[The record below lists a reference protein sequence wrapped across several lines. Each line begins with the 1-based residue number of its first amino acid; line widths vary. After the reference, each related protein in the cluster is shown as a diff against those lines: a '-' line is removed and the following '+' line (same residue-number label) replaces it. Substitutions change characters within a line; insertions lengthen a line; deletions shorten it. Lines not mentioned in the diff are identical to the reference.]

1 MHFFISLLII
11 FGFAFVIC
19 AGLLKMVWDLSQ
31 IGVHESPA
39 ILESTG
45 NPASVEERPAKAT
58 GSCESNRAEPSDAR

>member
-19 AGLLKMVWDLSQ
+19 TGLVKMVWDLSQ

-39 ILESTG
+39 IQEVADNS
-45 NPASVEERPAKAT
+45 ACAKDQYARAA
-58 GSCESNRAEPSDAR
+58 GSCESNRSELNDAQ